1 MLSNGGKVDSILR
14 KQPSLTAIAAALIL
28 LFAWAARGQDYIPGR
43 FIVELETASG
53 KSGAAATVNKTAIR
67 AMVTQRAGTV
77 RDSLE
82 RVINALVVEIDDT
95 RQNELAALPGV
106 KRVYRDRRAIHAMD
120 RAPQLVRAPEAW
132 RMAGGVDEAGKGMKI
147 AIVDSG
153 IDKSHPAFQ
162 DDSLETPEGFP
173 KISRENDAA
182 GTNRKIVVARSYGTS
197 GTPDIRDLGGHGSA
211 VASVAAGVRHQSP
224 VGEFSGIAPKAF
236 LGLYRLDD
244 NDGSFTSSGILR
256 ALEDVAKDGMD
267 VLNLSIGF
275 FPANR
280 FEDDPVAQALERM
293 ADKVII
299 AKSAGNFGPDPGFGT
314 GPNAPSAITVG
325 ASLNDRT
332 LGPSVE
338 VPGIGG
344 LAATRPDADLPAEPL
359 VAPLITAASAQD
371 PEGLLCSAPA
381 ATDRFAGRIV
391 LIQRGECTFEI
402 KANNAQRGGALG
414 AILYTNANPVATLW
428 TLGEAKFPM
437 VMIANDHGLRVKAAL
452 AADPELAVKIS
463 FDLGAITVDADR
475 ITNFSSRGP
484 GVSGGI
490 HVDLVAPG
498 ENIFLATQR
507 SNAGGEI
514 YSRTGYAVEGGT
526 SFSSPMVAGAAAV
539 LKAARPGLTVKQ
551 YKSLLVNTAEP
562 FANAAGV
569 LYGAQAAGAGRLDME
584 RAMLATM
591 AADPVAV
598 NFGIGSGAAD
608 LTRELRLTNLSTEPA
623 AMAITVQPLGGSA
636 APVVSPA
643 TVTLGPGESRVVP
656 VRLSGGVAP
665 TPGEHQGFVVVKSSR
680 SEVDLRIPYWYG
692 SSDSVPKTMALRR
705 QSGSLTPG
713 SRLVYVVRIA
723 DAAGAA
729 LPTVGPQVEAVEGG
743 GFVGAVQSLDRDF
756 PGMWMVSLQLGMAAG
771 VDNVFR
777 FRAGAVTRTVTIR
790 P

>member
-1 MLSNGGKVDSILR
+1 
-14 KQPSLTAIAAALIL
+14 
-28 LFAWAARGQDYIPGR
+28 
-43 FIVELETASG
+43 VELETPSG
-53 KSGAAATVNKTAIR
+53 KSGAATAATVDKTAIR
-67 AMVTQRAGTV
+67 AAVAQRAGTV

-82 RVINALVVEIDDT
+82 RVINALVVEIDDA
-95 RQNELAALPGV
+95 RQAELAALPGV

-132 RMAGGVDEAGKGMKI
+132 RLAGGADQAGKGTKI

-153 IDKSHPAFQ
+153 IDKSHPAFH
-162 DDSLETPEGFP
+162 DDSLELPKGFP

-182 GTNRKIVVARSYGTS
+182 GTSRKIVVARSYGTS

-211 VASVAAGVRHQSP
+211 VASVAAGVRHTNR

-256 ALEDVAKDGMD
+256 ALEDVAKYGMD

-293 ADKVII
+293 ASKVII
-299 AKSAGNFGPDPGFGT
+299 AKSAGNFGSDPGFGT
-314 GPNAPSAITVG
+314 GPNAPSVITVG
-325 ASLNDRT
+325 ASWNDRT

-344 LAATRPDADLPAEPL
+344 AAATRPDADLPAEPL
-359 VAPLITAASAQD
+359 VAPLISATSAQD

-381 ATDRFAGRIV
+381 AAGRFARRIV
-391 LIQRGECTFEI
+391 LIQRGECTFET
-402 KANNAQRGGALG
+402 KANHAQRAGAVG
-414 AILYTNANPVATLW
+414 AILYTNANPVAALW
-428 TLGEAKFPM
+428 TLGEAKLPM
-437 VMIANDHGLRVKAAL
+437 VMIANDHGLRVRAAL
-452 AADPELAVKIS
+452 AADSELAAKIS

-475 ITNFSSRGP
+475 MTAFSSRGP

-498 ENIFLATQR
+498 QNIFLAAQR
-507 SNAGGEI
+507 TNAAGEI

-526 SFSSPMVAGAAAV
+526 SCSSPMVAGAAAV
-539 LKAARPGLTVKQ
+539 LKAARPGLTVPQ
-551 YKSLLVNTAEP
+551 HKSLLVNTAEP

-569 LYGAQAAGAGRLDME
+569 LFGAQAAGAGRLDME
-584 RAMLATM
+584 CAMRAMTV
-591 AADPVAV
+591 ADPVAV

-608 LTRELRLTNLSTEPA
+608 LTRELRLTNLANEPA
-623 AMAITVQPLGGSA
+623 TMAITVQPMAGSA
-636 APVVSPA
+636 APAISPS
-643 TVTLGPGESRVVP
+643 TVTLRPGESRMVP
-656 VRLSGGVAP
+656 VRLTGAM
-665 TPGEHQGFVVVKSSR
+665 TPGEHQGFVAVKSSR
-680 SEVDLRIPYWYG
+680 SEVDLRIPFWYG

-713 SRLVYVVRIA
+713 SRLVHIVRIG

-729 LPTVGPQVEAVEGG
+729 LPAVGPQVEAVEGG
-743 GFVGAVQSLDRDF
+743 GSVGAIQSLDRDF
-756 PGMWMVSLQLGMAAG
+756 PGMRMVSLQLGMAAG

-777 FRAGAVTRTVTIR
+777 FRAGTVTRTVTVQ